1 MSEAET
7 LQQFGA
13 DKLSKGI
20 RAIEARAAKF
30 KEKGM
35 TQANFAIGV
44 ANILFLAWCFG
55 ALQGYLWIIYVVEV
69 CAMLPF
75 RWQAFAAAKPS
86 EVFYLTEF
94 CWVANV
100 ALGCG
105 FVIFATQHTSQ
116 EAQKMFFAAAWGV
129 STGPLLGATVLL
141 ENSMIFHDFAL
152 ACSALIH
159 VMPSMVMF
167 EMRWGCQAVQA
178 SWPQLQTCEA
188 FQAICW
194 YDVLLATALSWG
206 TWAVFFVI
214 WLLIWG
220 LKLPEQGYD
229 TMFHS
234 SMRISGGVI
243 AAKATGHSQ
252 EELETQREKDEYPR
266 SYVLVHMFVHSL
278 LNTAA
283 SLLALICSTCCQVH
297 GLICLG
303 ILLFIINN
311 GAKRYTYF
319 LMGSYRDALKSLEE
333 PLLQTDGVL
342 EDISP
347 NSTEKLLRTLFK
359 VIEDQ
364 AQYLADQSFTKTNF
378 ILGVSNTLL
387 ISWSFGALPSY
398 FLMVY
403 LVQTLIW
410 LPCRWLAMVRA
421 SPKEV
426 FYLLDVGWISK
437 LCFFLWVIFLVSSA
451 TNESQKV
458 IFCTAWAFCNGPLLL
473 SPAILRSAMLFHSF
487 DQMLSVW
494 LQLLPALLMFH
505 LAWNRDMVEAVW
517 PETSINDFFLNID
530 PLRDI
535 LFNACRFYAIWA
547 FIYLFW
553 LLTCGLRLARNGYD
567 SPFHYAMRGPR
578 GKMVARLLGNQYD
591 HMLYMETGEFPMSY
605 VVVYICCHALM
616 NFACFL
622 ISLLCFFS
630 SRLHAV
636 TILCMVGLTIS
647 NAAERYTFYVVRM
660 YMDMVSSKMNV
671 EVKRGASSLVLQS

>member
-1 MSEAET
+1 MSGEET

-55 ALQGYLWIIYVVEV
+55 ALRGYLWMIYVAEV

-75 RWQAFAAAKPS
+75 RWQSFAAAKPS

-105 FVIFATQHTSQ
+105 FVLLATFEPSL
-116 EAQKMFFAAAWGV
+116 EAQSWFFAAAWGV

-159 VMPSMVMF
+159 VMPCMVMF
-167 EMRWGCQAVQA
+167 EMRWGCPAVQA
-178 SWPQLQTCEA
+178 AWPQLQVCEA
-188 FQAICW
+188 FQAIAW
-194 YDVLLATALSWG
+194 YDMLLATAFSWG
-206 TWAVFFVI
+206 TWAVLFMI

-220 LKLPEQGYD
+220 LELPKQGYD
-229 TMFHS
+229 TMFHA
-234 SMRISGGVI
+234 SMRISGGVL

-252 EELETQREKDEYPR
+252 EELETQREKDDYPR

-283 SLLALICSTCCQVH
+283 ALLALICSTCCQVH

-303 ILLFIINN
+303 ILVFIINN

-319 LMGSYRDALKSLEE
+319 LMGSYKDSLKSLEE
-333 PLLQTDGVL
+333 PLLQSDGAL

-347 NSTEKLLRTLFK
+347 NSSEKLLRSLLK
-359 VIEDQ
+359 VVEDQ
-364 AQYLADQSFTKTNF
+364 AEYLAKQSFTKTNF
-378 ILGVSNTLL
+378 VLSVSNTLL
-387 ISWSFGALPSY
+387 ISWSFGAFPGH
-398 FLMVY
+398 FLLVY
-403 LVQTLIW
+403 LLQTLMW
-410 LPCRWLAMVRA
+410 LPCRWTAMVRA
-421 SPKEV
+421 KPKEV
-426 FYLLDVGWISK
+426 FYLLDVGWISI
-437 LCFFLWVIFLVSSA
+437 LCFFLWVIFLVSSS

-473 SPAILRSAMLFHSF
+473 SPAILRNAMLFHSF
-487 DQMLSVW
+487 DQMLSAW
-494 LQLLPALLMFH
+494 LQLLPALAMFH
-505 LAWNRDMVEAVW
+505 LAWSRDMVEAVW
-517 PETSINDFFLNID
+517 PEISINDFFLSID

-535 LFNACRFYAIWA
+535 LSSACGFYAVWVC
-547 FIYLFW
+547 IYLFW
-553 LLTCGLRLARNGYD
+553 FLTCGLRLARDGYD
-567 SPFHYAMRGPR
+567 TPFHYVVRGPR
-578 GKMVARLLGNQYD
+578 GKILARFLGTQDD
-591 HMLYMETGEFPMSY
+591 HAIYVETGEFPMSY
-605 VVVYICCHALM
+605 VAGYICYHALLT
-616 NFACFL
+616 FACFL
-622 ISLLCFFS
+622 FSLFCFLS
-630 SRLHAV
+630 SRVHAV
-636 TILCMVGLTIS
+636 TILCMVGLTIW

-660 YMDMVSSKMNV
+660 YMDLVSSKMNV
-671 EVKRGASSLVLQS
+671 EVRRGASSLVLQS

>member
-1 MSEAET
+1 MFIMDM
-7 LQQFGA
+7 FGA
-13 DKLSKGI
+13 GI
-20 RAIEARAAKF
+20 
-30 KEKGM
+30 
-35 TQANFAIGV
+35 
-44 ANILFLAWCFG
+44 
-55 ALQGYLWIIYVVEV
+55 
-69 CAMLPF
+69 
-75 RWQAFAAAKPS
+75 S
-86 EVFYLTEF
+86 E
-94 CWVANV
+94 
-100 ALGCG
+100 
-105 FVIFATQHTSQ
+105 
-116 EAQKMFFAAAWGV
+116 
-129 STGPLLGATVLL
+129 
-141 ENSMIFHDFAL
+141 
-152 ACSALIH
+152 
-159 VMPSMVMF
+159 
-167 EMRWGCQAVQA
+167 
-178 SWPQLQTCEA
+178 
-188 FQAICW
+188 
-194 YDVLLATALSWG
+194 
-206 TWAVFFVI
+206 
-214 WLLIWG
+214 
-220 LKLPEQGYD
+220 
-229 TMFHS
+229 
-234 SMRISGGVI
+234 
-243 AAKATGHSQ
+243 

-671 EVKRGASSLVLQS
+671 EASEQLTCDGRNSWPLAGAGIQE